1 MINYTFLD
9 NDYNE
14 ILLQKE
20 VQHTR
25 EEIQEMALE
34 FFNNYEKY
42 RVDDDYNY
50 CENFIHYL
58 VTQRGFS
65 FPKVD
70 SDNVY
75 DIDILRGLAK
85 QKEDIETAPEVC
97 IKYPE
102 VDTTDFSNTFMNC
115 NVITG
120 LAEELINNEVH

>member
-34 FFNNYEKY
+34 FFNNYENY
-42 RVDDDYNY
+42 RVDDDFNY
-50 CENFIHYL
+50 CENFIDYL
-58 VTQRGFS
+58 VIHKGFS
-65 FPKVD
+65 FPKVYN
-70 SDNVY
+70 DNLY
-75 DIDILRGLAK
+75 DIDILKGLSK
-85 QKEDIETAPEVC
+85 QKEDIETAPEVY

-102 VDTTDFSNTFMNC
+102 VDTTDISNTFMNC
-115 NVITG
+115 SIIT
-120 LAEELINNEVH
+120 ELPRENL

>member
-1 MINYTFLD
+1 MINYTFWD

-20 VQHTR
+20 VPHTK

-42 RVDDDYNY
+42 RVDEDYNY
-50 CENFIHYL
+50 CENFIQYL
-58 VTQRGFS
+58 VTQKGFS

-70 SDNVY
+70 DDNVY
-75 DIDILRGLAK
+75 DIYLLKGLAK
-85 QKEDIETAPEVC
+85 QKEDIETAPEVY

-102 VDTTDFSNTFMNC
+102 VDTTDISNTFMNC
-115 NVITG
+115 SIIT
-120 LAEELINNEVH
+120 ELPRENS

>member
-34 FFNNYEKY
+34 FFKNYEKY
-42 RVDDDYNY
+42 RVDDGFNY

-58 VTQRGFS
+58 VIHKGFS
-65 FPKVD
+65 FPKVYN
-70 SDNVY
+70 DNVY
-75 DIDILRGLAK
+75 DIDTLGRLAK
-85 QKEDIETAPEVC
+85 QEEEKNNCLENLKTIPKASTDI
-97 IKYPE
+97 
-102 VDTTDFSNTFMNC
+102 SNTFMNC
-115 NVITG
+115 SMITK
-120 LAEELINNEVH
+120 LPKLNIEEGDK

>member
-1 MINYTFLD
+1 MVNYIFWD

-14 ILLQKE
+14 IILQKE

-34 FFNNYEKY
+34 FFNNYEDY
-42 RVDDDYNY
+42 RVDEDFNY
-50 CENFIHYL
+50 CENFIQYL
-58 VTQRGFS
+58 VTQRRFS

-70 SDNVY
+70 DDNVY
-75 DIDILRGLAK
+75 DIYLLKGLSK
-85 QKEDIETAPEVC
+85 QKEDIETAPEVY

-115 NVITG
+115 STITG
-120 LAEELINNEVH
+120 LAEELKNNEVY